1 MDEKTMRP
9 DRKPRSRLMVWG
21 RAGIALGLMAVV
33 IVLIAGDRDQLS
45 QVDWTMIPLAW
56 GFMLASTVVKAYR
69 WSLLVNVSHLNIPFR
84 RLLGSYLVGAFFS
97 TMLPTSFGGD
107 AVRAVDAS
115 ARTGRVADS
124 TSSVVIERGIGLL
137 AVIGGGSAFALF
149 LDAGRVPFGFVMLVH
164 ALFLAG
170 IVGLLV
176 LRQGW
181 FTGPIT
187 LILTKIRL
195 GKVAAKVHSLQGA
208 FSEHLGSPGIL
219 LVMFILSVIANALT
233 MGAVY
238 LVLLAVTKPIP
249 LASFV
254 PMVALSTVAEL
265 LPISIAAL
273 GVKES
278 AYIFFLGLA
287 GVGQV
292 EAGLIAIIMRVLTWG
307 LALLG
312 GVVYLARLL
321 QARSD
326 QTPPAPPSDRG
337 QRSDDPALARE
348 GLRDSAVRVSAEVSG
363 R

>member
-1 MDEKTMRP
+1 MLWLR
-9 DRKPRSRLMVWG
+9 VVV
-21 RAGIALGLMAVV
+21 ALGLMAVV
-33 IVLIAGDRDQLS
+33 LGLIVRDRDQLRT
-45 QVDWTMIPLAW
+45 VDWTLIPLAW
-56 GFMLASTVVKAYR
+56 GLMLISTVVKAYR

-137 AVIGGGSAFALF
+137 AVIGGGSAFALA
-149 LDAGRVPFGFVMLVH
+149 LDAGRVPVGFVLLVH
-164 ALFLAG
+164 LLFVGGLF
-170 IVGLLV
+170 GLLV

-187 LILTKIRL
+187 LILNRIKL
-195 GKVAAKVHSLQGA
+195 GKVAAKVHSLQTA
-208 FSEHLGSPGIL
+208 FSDHLHSPGLL
-219 LVMFILSVIANALT
+219 LVMFVLSVIANTLT

-249 LASFV
+249 LAAFV

-312 GVVYLARLL
+312 GVVYLARVL

-326 QTPPAPPSDRG
+326 QAPPSPPTDRG
-337 QRSDDPALARE
+337 QRGDDPSPQKLP
-348 GLRDSAVRVSAEVSG
+348 RDSTATVAAEVAG